1 MENLEKSTISWER
14 LGEVY
19 YRKYCLTKMKDIRN
33 KITYSQCHIAVSRNG
48 GLMAFI
54 KKSKTFIMDITNP
67 IKDSIRIFYQDGTPV
82 VGPIR
87 VRPSINTLVR
97 GER

>member
-19 YRKYCLTKMKDIRN
+19 YRKYSLSKLKDFKG
-33 KITYSQCHIAVSRNG
+33 KISYSQCHIAISRNG
-48 GLMAFI
+48 GLLAFI

-67 IKDSIRIFYQDGTPV
+67 IKYSIRIFYGTPV

-87 VRPSINTLVR
+87 VINYNLV
-97 GER
+97 